1 MTVFNGNTDM
11 RSNRMGWA
19 LLAPTL
25 VILAVVGF
33 LPFIYVLYVSLFD
46 WNPFSN
52 QLGMQWAGANN
63 FRRLVFDGAF
73 LDSLWRTGLFAF
85 TSVGIELA
93 LGFLLA
99 QTLVKSFPGRTFFRT
114 IYVLPLVMAPIAVGA
129 TWRLLTIPGF
139 GPIPY
144 YLGKWFDI
152 DFRLATYA
160 DQAFITVILM
170 DVWHWTP
177 FVTLTLLAGL
187 TAMPKEPLEQAQ
199 VDGANRWQVF
209 RYLTIPMMM
218 PVLLTVIFIRLMD
231 ALRIVD
237 EVFMLTSGGPG
248 TATQFIGIHIYRVVV
263 PKTDYGYGSAM
274 SLLVLYFTI
283 VLCWLLF
290 IALAQVGKQRE

>member
-1 MTVFNGNTDM
+1 
-11 RSNRMGWA
+11 MGWG
-19 LLAPTL
+19 LLSPTL

-52 QLGMQWAGANN
+52 QLGMQWAGVNN
-63 FRRLVFDGAF
+63 YRRLVFDGAF

-85 TSVGIELA
+85 VSVALELA

-99 QTLVKSFPGRTFFRT
+99 QTLVKSFPGRTIFRT

-144 YLGKWFDI
+144 YLDKFFDI
-152 DFRLATYA
+152 DYRLGTYA
-160 DQAFITVILM
+160 NQAFITVILM
-170 DVWHWTP
+170 DIWHWTP

>member
-1 MTVFNGNTDM
+1 M

-25 VILAVVGF
+25 AILAVVGF
-33 LPFIYVLYVSLFD
+33 LPFLYVLYVGLFD

-52 QLGMQWAGANN
+52 QLGMQWAAVNN
-63 FRRLVFDGAF
+63 YRRLVFDGAF

-85 TSVGIELA
+85 VSVSIELS

-99 QTLVKSFPGRTFFRT
+99 QTLVKNFPGRTIFRT
-114 IYVLPLVMAPIAVGA
+114 LYVLPLVMAPIAVGA

-139 GPIPY
+139 GPVPY
-144 YLGKWFDI
+144 FLDKWFGI
-152 DFRLATYA
+152 DYRLGTFA
-160 DQAFITVILM
+160 DQAFLTVILM

-231 ALRIVD
+231 ALRVVD

>member
-1 MTVFNGNTDM
+1 M
-11 RSNRMGWA
+11 RSNRMGWT
-19 LLAPTL
+19 LLSPTL
-25 VILAVVGF
+25 IILALVGF
-33 LPFIYVLYVSLFD
+33 LPFFYVLFVSLFD

-52 QLGMQWAGANN
+52 QLGMQWAGVNN

-85 TSVGIELA
+85 TSVAIELS

-99 QTLVKSFPGRTFFRT
+99 QTLVKSFPGRTVFRT

-144 YLGKWFDI
+144 FLDKWFEFDY
-152 DFRLATYA
+152 RLGTFA

>member
-1 MTVFNGNTDM
+1 
-11 RSNRMGWA
+11 MGWG
-19 LLAPTL
+19 LLSPTL

-52 QLGMQWAGANN
+52 QLGMQWAGVNN
-63 FRRLVFDGAF
+63 YRRLVFDGAF

-85 TSVGIELA
+85 VSVTLELA

-99 QTLVKSFPGRTFFRT
+99 QTLVKSFPGRTIFRT

-144 YLGKWFDI
+144 YLDKFFDI
-152 DFRLATYA
+152 DYRLGTYA
-160 DQAFITVILM
+160 NQAFITVILM
-170 DVWHWTP
+170 DIWHWTP

>member
-1 MTVFNGNTDM
+1 MLT
-11 RSNRMGWA
+11 
-19 LLAPTL
+19 PTL
-25 VILAVVGF
+25 VILAIVGF
-33 LPFIYVLYVSLFD
+33 LPFIYVLVIGFFD
-46 WNPFSN
+46 WNAFSN
-52 QLGMQWAGANN
+52 QLGMQWAGVNN
-63 FRRLVFDGAF
+63 YRRLVFDEAF

-85 TSVGIELA
+85 AAVGIEMV

-99 QTLVKSFPGRTFFRT
+99 QTLVKSFPGRTIFRT
-114 IYVLPLVMAPIAVGA
+114 IYVLPLIIAPIAVGA

-144 YLGKWFDI
+144 FLDKWFDI

-160 DQAFITVILM
+160 NQAFMTVIFM

-187 TAMPKEPLEQAQ
+187 TAIPKEPMEQAE

-209 RYLTIPMMM
+209 LYLTIPMMM
-218 PVLLTVIFIRLMD
+218 PVLLTVLFIRLMD

-248 TATQFIGIHIYRVVV
+248 TATQFIGIFIYRVVV

-274 SLLVLYFTI
+274 SLLVLYLTI

-290 IALAQVGKQRE
+290 IALSHVGKQKE

>member
-1 MTVFNGNTDM
+1 M
-11 RSNRMGWA
+11 RSKRMGWG
-19 LLAPTL
+19 LLSPTL
-25 VILAVVGF
+25 VILAIVGF
-33 LPFIYVLYVSLFD
+33 LPFIFVLYVGFFD
-46 WNPFSN
+46 WNAFSN
-52 QLGMQWAGANN
+52 QLGLQWAGVNN
-63 FRRLVFDGAF
+63 YRRLVFDGAF
-73 LDSLWRTGLFAF
+73 LDSLWRTGVFAF
-85 TSVGIELA
+85 VSVSIELV
-93 LGFLLA
+93 LGFILA
-99 QTLVKSFPGRTFFRT
+99 QTLVKGFPGRTFFRT

-144 YLGKWFDI
+144 YLDKWFDF
-152 DFRLATYA
+152 DYRLGTFA

>member
-1 MTVFNGNTDM
+1 M
-11 RSNRMGWA
+11 RSNRMGWM

-25 VILAVVGF
+25 IILALVGF
-33 LPFIYVLYVSLFD
+33 LPFFYVLFVSLFD

-52 QLGMQWAGANN
+52 QLGMQWAGINN
-63 FRRLVFDGAF
+63 YRRLVFDGAF

-85 TSVGIELA
+85 TSVAIELA

-114 IYVLPLVMAPIAVGA
+114 IYVLPLVIAPIAVGA

-144 YLGKWFDI
+144 FLDKWFDF
-152 DFRLATYA
+152 DYRLGTFA

-170 DVWHWTP
+170 DIWHWTP

-209 RYLTIPMMM
+209 RFLTVPMMM

>member
-1 MTVFNGNTDM
+1 M

-25 VILAVVGF
+25 AILAVVGF
-33 LPFIYVLYVSLFD
+33 LPFLYVLYVGLFD

-52 QLGMQWAGANN
+52 QLGMQWAAVNN
-63 FRRLVFDGAF
+63 YRRLVFDGAF

-85 TSVGIELA
+85 VSVSIELS

-99 QTLVKSFPGRTFFRT
+99 QTLVKNFPGRTIFRT
-114 IYVLPLVMAPIAVGA
+114 LYVLPLVMAPIAVGA

-144 YLGKWFDI
+144 FLDKWFGI
-152 DFRLATYA
+152 DYRLGTFA
-160 DQAFITVILM
+160 DQAFLTVVLM

-199 VDGANRWQVF
+199 VEGANRWQVF

-231 ALRIVD
+231 ALRVVD

>member
-1 MTVFNGNTDM
+1 M
-11 RSNRMGWA
+11 RSNRMGWT
-19 LLAPTL
+19 LLSPTL
-25 VILAVVGF
+25 IILALVGF
-33 LPFIYVLYVSLFD
+33 LPFFYVLFVSLFD

-52 QLGMQWAGANN
+52 QLGMQWAGVNN

-85 TSVGIELA
+85 TSVAIELS

-144 YLGKWFDI
+144 FLDKWFEFDY
-152 DFRLATYA
+152 RLGTFA

>member
-1 MTVFNGNTDM
+1 
-11 RSNRMGWA
+11 MGWA

>member
-1 MTVFNGNTDM
+1 M
-11 RSNRMGWA
+11 RSNRMGWT
-19 LLAPTL
+19 LLSPTL
-25 VILAVVGF
+25 IILALVGF
-33 LPFIYVLYVSLFD
+33 LPFFYVLFVSLFD

-52 QLGMQWAGANN
+52 QLGMQWAGVNN

-85 TSVGIELA
+85 TSVAIELS

-99 QTLVKSFPGRTFFRT
+99 QTLVKSFPGRTIFRT

-144 YLGKWFDI
+144 FLDKWFEFDY
-152 DFRLATYA
+152 RLGTFA

>member
-1 MTVFNGNTDM
+1 
-11 RSNRMGWA
+11 MGWA

-33 LPFIYVLYVSLFD
+33 LPFFYVLYVSLFD

-52 QLGMQWAGANN
+52 QLGMQWTGVNN

-99 QTLVKSFPGRTFFRT
+99 QTLVKSFPGRTIFRT

-144 YLGKWFDI
+144 FLDKWFDI

-160 DQAFITVILM
+160 DQAFIAVILM

>member
-1 MTVFNGNTDM
+1 M
-11 RSNRMGWA
+11 RSKRMGWG
-19 LLAPTL
+19 LLSPTL

-52 QLGMQWAGANN
+52 QLGMQWAGVNN
-63 FRRLVFDGAF
+63 YRRLVFDGAF

-85 TSVGIELA
+85 VSVTIELA

-99 QTLVKSFPGRTFFRT
+99 QTLVRSFPGRTIFRT
-114 IYVLPLVMAPIAVGA
+114 IYVLPLVIAPIAVGA

-144 YLGKWFDI
+144 YLDKWFNI
-152 DFRLATYA
+152 DFRLGTFA

-187 TAMPKEPLEQAQ
+187 TAMPREPLEQAQ

-237 EVFMLTSGGPG
+237 EVFMLTNGGPG

>member
-187 TAMPKEPLEQAQ
+187 TAMPKEPLERAQ

>member
-1 MTVFNGNTDM
+1 
-11 RSNRMGWA
+11 MGWT
-19 LLAPTL
+19 LLSPTL
-25 VILAVVGF
+25 IILALVGF
-33 LPFIYVLYVSLFD
+33 LPFFYVLFVSLFD

-52 QLGMQWAGANN
+52 QLGMQWAGVNN

-85 TSVGIELA
+85 TSVAIELS

-99 QTLVKSFPGRTFFRT
+99 QTLVKSFPGRTIFRT

-144 YLGKWFDI
+144 FLDKWFDF
-152 DFRLATYA
+152 DYRLGTFAE
-160 DQAFITVILM
+160 QAFLTVILM

>member
-1 MTVFNGNTDM
+1 M

-25 VILAVVGF
+25 AILAVVGF
-33 LPFIYVLYVSLFD
+33 LPFLYVLYVGLFD

-52 QLGMQWAGANN
+52 QLGMQWAAVNN
-63 FRRLVFDGAF
+63 YRRLVFDGAF

-85 TSVGIELA
+85 VSVSIELS

-99 QTLVKSFPGRTFFRT
+99 QTLVKNFPGRTVFRT
-114 IYVLPLVMAPIAVGA
+114 LYVLPLVMAPIAVGA

-144 YLGKWFDI
+144 FLDKWFGI
-152 DFRLATYA
+152 DYRRGTFA
-160 DQAFITVILM
+160 DQAVLTVVLM

-231 ALRIVD
+231 ALRVVD

>member
-1 MTVFNGNTDM
+1 M
-11 RSNRMGWA
+11 RSNRMGWG
-19 LLAPTL
+19 LLSPTL

-52 QLGMQWAGANN
+52 QLGMQWAGVNN
-63 FRRLVFDGAF
+63 YRRLVFDGAF

-85 TSVGIELA
+85 VSVTLELA

-99 QTLVKSFPGRTFFRT
+99 QTLVKSFPGRTVFRT

-144 YLGKWFDI
+144 YLDKFFDI
-152 DFRLATYA
+152 DYRLGTYA
-160 DQAFITVILM
+160 NQAFITVILM
-170 DVWHWTP
+170 DIWHWTP

>member
-1 MTVFNGNTDM
+1 M
-11 RSNRMGWA
+11 RSNRMGWG
-19 LLAPTL
+19 LLSPTL

-52 QLGMQWAGANN
+52 QLGMQWTGVNN
-63 FRRLVFDGAF
+63 YRRLVFDGAF

-85 TSVGIELA
+85 VSVGLELA

-99 QTLVKSFPGRTFFRT
+99 QTLVRSFPGRTIFRT
-114 IYVLPLVMAPIAVGA
+114 IYVLPLVIAPIAVGA

-144 YLGKWFDI
+144 FLDKWFGI
-152 DFRLATYA
+152 DFRLGTFA

-170 DVWHWTP
+170 DIWHWTP

-237 EVFMLTSGGPG
+237 EVYMLTNGGPG

>member
-1 MTVFNGNTDM
+1 
-11 RSNRMGWA
+11 MGWA

-25 VILAVVGF
+25 AILAVVGF
-33 LPFIYVLYVSLFD
+33 LPFLYVLYVGLFD
-46 WNPFSN
+46 WNTFSN
-52 QLGMQWAGANN
+52 QLGMQWAAVNN
-63 FRRLVFDGAF
+63 YRRLVFDGAF

-85 TSVGIELA
+85 VSVSIELS

-99 QTLVKSFPGRTFFRT
+99 QTLVKNFPGRTIFRT
-114 IYVLPLVMAPIAVGA
+114 LYVLPLVMAPIAVGA

-139 GPIPY
+139 GPVPY
-144 YLGKWFDI
+144 FLDKWFGI
-152 DFRLATYA
+152 DYRLGTFA
-160 DQAFITVILM
+160 DQAFLTVILM

-231 ALRIVD
+231 ALRVVD

>member
-1 MTVFNGNTDM
+1 M

-19 LLAPTL
+19 LLTPTL
-25 VILAVVGF
+25 VILTIVGV
-33 LPFIYVLYVSLFD
+33 LPFLYVLYIGFFN
-46 WNPFSN
+46 WNAFSN
-52 QLGMQWAGANN
+52 QLGMQWAGVDNY
-63 FRRLVFDGAF
+63 RRLVFDEAF
-73 LDSLWRTGLFAF
+73 LDSLARTGLFAF
-85 TSVGIELA
+85 VAVSVELA

-99 QTLVKSFPGRTFFRT
+99 QTLIANFPGKTVFRT
-114 IYVLPLVMAPIAVGA
+114 LYTLPLVMAPIAVGA
-129 TWRLLTIPGF
+129 SWRLLTIPGF

-144 YLGKWFDI
+144 FLDRWFDI
-152 DFRLATYA
+152 DFRLATYSG
-160 DQAFITVILM
+160 QAFVTVILM
-170 DVWHWTP
+170 DIWHWTP

-187 TAMPKEPLEQAQ
+187 TALPKEPMEQAL
-199 VDGANRWQVF
+199 VDGANRWQVL

-218 PVLLTVIFIRLMD
+218 PVLITTIFIRLMD

-274 SLLVLYFTI
+274 SLIVLYLTI

-290 IALAQVGKQRE
+290 IAMTQPSKQKG

>member
-1 MTVFNGNTDM
+1 M
-11 RSNRMGWA
+11 RSNRMGWG
-19 LLAPTL
+19 LLTPTL
-25 VILAVVGF
+25 VILAIVGF
-33 LPFIYVLYVSLFD
+33 LPFIYVLYVGFFN
-46 WNPFSN
+46 WNAFSN
-52 QLGMQWAGANN
+52 QLGMQWAGVENY
-63 FRRLVFDGAF
+63 RRLVFDDAF
-73 LDSLWRTGLFAF
+73 LDSLWRTALFAF
-85 TSVGIELA
+85 VTVGIELV
-93 LGFLLA
+93 LGFFLA

-144 YLGKWFDI
+144 YLDKFFDI
-152 DFRLATYA
+152 DFRLGTFPE
-160 DQAFITVILM
+160 QAFLTVILM
-170 DVWHWTP
+170 DIWHWTP

-187 TAMPKEPLEQAQ
+187 TAMPKEPMEQAQ

-290 IALAQVGKQRE
+290 IALAQVGKQRD

>member
-1 MTVFNGNTDM
+1 
-11 RSNRMGWA
+11 MGWG
-19 LLAPTL
+19 LLSPTL

-52 QLGMQWAGANN
+52 QLGMQWAGVNN
-63 FRRLVFDGAF
+63 YRRLVFDGAF
-73 LDSLWRTGLFAF
+73 LDSLWRTGVFAF
-85 TSVGIELA
+85 VSVGLELA

-99 QTLVKSFPGRTFFRT
+99 QTLVKSFPGRTIFRT
-114 IYVLPLVMAPIAVGA
+114 IYVLPLVIAPIAVGA

-144 YLGKWFDI
+144 FLDKWFDI
-152 DFRLATYA
+152 DYRLGTFAN
-160 DQAFITVILM
+160 QAFITVILM
-170 DVWHWTP
+170 DIWHWTP

-218 PVLLTVIFIRLMD
+218 PVLLTVVFIRLMD

-237 EVFMLTSGGPG
+237 EVYMLTNGGPG

>member
-1 MTVFNGNTDM
+1 MLT
-11 RSNRMGWA
+11 
-19 LLAPTL
+19 PTL
-25 VILAVVGF
+25 VILAIVGF
-33 LPFIYVLYVSLFD
+33 LPFIYVFVIGFFD
-46 WNPFSN
+46 WNAFSN
-52 QLGMQWAGANN
+52 QLGMQWAGVNN
-63 FRRLVFDGAF
+63 YRRLVFDEAF

-85 TSVGIELA
+85 SAVGIEMV

-99 QTLVKSFPGRTFFRT
+99 QTLVNNFPGRAIFRT
-114 IYVLPLVMAPIAVGA
+114 IYVLPLIIAPIAVGA

-144 YLGKWFDI
+144 YLDKWFDI
-152 DFRLATYA
+152 DFRLATFA
-160 DQAFITVILM
+160 NQAFMTVIFM

-187 TAMPKEPLEQAQ
+187 TAIPKEPLEQAQ

-209 RYLTIPMMM
+209 LYLTIPMMM
-218 PVLLTVIFIRLMD
+218 PVLLTVLFIRLMD
-231 ALRIVD
+231 ALRVVD

-248 TATQFIGIHIYRVVV
+248 TATQFIGIYIYRVVV

-274 SLLVLYFTI
+274 SLLVLYLTI

-290 IALAQVGKQRE
+290 IALSHVGKQKE

>member
-1 MTVFNGNTDM
+1 M
-11 RSNRMGWA
+11 RSKRMGWG
-19 LLAPTL
+19 LLSPTL

-52 QLGMQWAGANN
+52 QLGMQWAGVNN
-63 FRRLVFDGAF
+63 YRRLVFDGAF

-85 TSVGIELA
+85 VSVTLELA

-99 QTLVKSFPGRTFFRT
+99 QTLVKSFPGRTIFRT

-144 YLGKWFDI
+144 YLDKFFDI
-152 DFRLATYA
+152 DYRLGTYA
-160 DQAFITVILM
+160 NQAFITVILM
-170 DVWHWTP
+170 DIWHWTP

-187 TAMPKEPLEQAQ
+187 TAMPKEPMEQAQ

>member
-1 MTVFNGNTDM
+1 M

-19 LLAPTL
+19 LLTPTL
-25 VILAVVGF
+25 VILTIVGV
-33 LPFIYVLYVSLFD
+33 LPFLYVLYIGFFN
-46 WNPFSN
+46 WNAFSN
-52 QLGMQWAGANN
+52 QLGMQWAGVDNY
-63 FRRLVFDGAF
+63 RRLVFDAAF
-73 LDSLWRTGLFAF
+73 LDSLARTGLFAF
-85 TSVGIELA
+85 VAVSVELA

-99 QTLVKSFPGRTFFRT
+99 QTLIANFPGKTVFRT
-114 IYVLPLVMAPIAVGA
+114 LYTLPLVMAPIAVGA
-129 TWRLLTIPGF
+129 SWRLLTIPGF

-144 YLGKWFDI
+144 FLDRWFDI
-152 DFRLATYA
+152 DFRLATYSG
-160 DQAFITVILM
+160 QAFVTVILM
-170 DVWHWTP
+170 DIWHWTP

-187 TAMPKEPLEQAQ
+187 TALPKEPMEQAL
-199 VDGANRWQVF
+199 VDGANRWQVL

-218 PVLLTVIFIRLMD
+218 PVLITTIFIRLMD

-274 SLLVLYFTI
+274 SLIVLYLTI

-290 IALAQVGKQRE
+290 IAMTQPSKQKG

>member
-1 MTVFNGNTDM
+1 
-11 RSNRMGWA
+11 MGWA

-25 VILAVVGF
+25 AILAVVGF
-33 LPFIYVLYVSLFD
+33 LPFLYVLYVGLFD

-52 QLGMQWAGANN
+52 QLGMQWAAVNN
-63 FRRLVFDGAF
+63 YRRLVFDGAF

-85 TSVGIELA
+85 VSVSIELS

-99 QTLVKSFPGRTFFRT
+99 QTLVKNFPGRTVFRT
-114 IYVLPLVMAPIAVGA
+114 LYVLPLVMAPIAVGA

-144 YLGKWFDI
+144 FLDKWFGI
-152 DFRLATYA
+152 DYRLGTFA
-160 DQAFITVILM
+160 DQAFLTVVLM

-231 ALRIVD
+231 ALRVVD

-263 PKTDYGYGSAM
+263 PKTDYGYGSGM